1 MWKRNRKIQPTNR
14 VLEFLGSVLLV
25 WLGVGFLCGLVGLA
39 APGLFAVVVGV
50 GLWRLIFS

>member
-39 APGLFAVVVGV
+39 APGLFAVVIGV